1 MLAAMVWIWFIQSR
15 LTRLWCLSVCD
26 FLSTTPYDIHKLNKK
41 LHGLVFLP
49 TTHFKI
55 VSRQFFLRS
64 KLFLPLKWTVIR
76 RDRTFVIIVEFSIL
90 VMINLLKCTRWF
102 RRRKKS
108 QLYPSTFKVYP
119 HFTPGGFFV
128 GLQHTYCNKCVD
140 NAFWKWLYSPLL

>member
-55 VSRQFFLRS
+55 VSKQFFSEVNYFCLENELLS
-64 KLFLPLKWTVIR
+64 GKI
-76 RDRTFVIIVEFSIL
+76 EFSSL
-90 VMINLLKCTRWF
+90 SSNF
-102 RRRKKS
+102 RFWSWSTSWSGHGGSGNEKKS

-119 HFTPGGFFV
+119 HFTPGGFFCRASTYI
-128 GLQHTYCNKCVD
+128 LQQMCG
-140 NAFWKWLYSPLL
+140 